1 MKVVHRH
8 IGLLFIFCLFL
19 ATSSAQDNIL
29 SRNVMLTY
37 NENTLL
43 GHVDN
48 LLIQENI
55 SLSFNSSRVDLQ
67 ELIILPKGVMSV
79 EELVRALFYKDRLK
93 LTPGLNK
100 VLITFLEAEK
110 EPTIRIRGFIRDNET
125 GEAIVG
131 ATILEINTYSSTFS
145 SESGFF
151 SLSIPRTSSTVHI
164 SYLGYETMILDNFED
179 NEIDIFLD
187 FDNELTQVIITESI
201 SDNFFK
207 GSGGEKIDLS
217 LTEGFQSTAGGNDLL
232 KAVKVT
238 AGVHSGNEGQSGLFV
253 RGGSNDQN
261 LVLFEGVPMYEVS
274 HAAGF
279 SSMFIE
285 ESIRNVDFIK
295 NGFPARYGGR
305 LSSVLNVQLK
315 DGNKSGVHG
324 SVTATLPSIKAHIEG
339 PILNNKTTFN
349 LSGRISYLDSYLDN
363 VLGDFVNYNIDL
375 AYDDV
380 VAKITHHFSPASKLS
395 FSYYNGGDNLGL
407 SREVTDVNINDDTFR
422 TTSDVNLKWGSQ
434 VWNMNYSNVV
444 NNKLQ
449 LSMNLGGVDYK
460 YSSRGTYT
468 FLSVIDSL
476 PTDAELEIV
485 SFSSIEDILANI
497 NFDYYHSD
505 KHVLKFGAGWIYHN
519 YNPAVSSSQ
528 IIKEDIITNVENGG
542 EIIKADEL
550 SAYIEDT
557 YNPHKSWQF
566 YGGLHFARFN
576 VGSTRYGN
584 TQPRLSA
591 IYKPGSRDRLTLS
604 YTRMN
609 QYVHLLVN
617 PGIGLPSNLWVP
629 STDKIRPE
637 SADQVSLSY
646 SRKLTESVNLT
657 LSGYY
662 KQMDNLLEY
671 TSTLDLIS
679 PGGTN
684 QSQLPLQEDN
694 DWQKRVEIGESTSKG
709 LELQLQ
715 KNAGKWRGWATYT
728 LAKTTRKFESID
740 DGNPFPYKYD
750 RRNDINLGAKY
761 IINDKC
767 SISGNWAY
775 GSGNWFSLSLEE
787 FRSPFGVL
795 RTSGPRNNYQQQPFH
810 HLDFQFNYS
819 KSYGKYGK
827 FFIEVGVYNIY
838 NRKNPYFI
846 YIYDNTNLG
855 KPEARKTSLFP
866 ILPNVNIGYS
876 F

>member
-1 MKVVHRH
+1 
-8 IGLLFIFCLFL
+8 
-19 ATSSAQDNIL
+19 
-29 SRNVMLTY
+29 MLTY

-55 SLSFNSSRVDLQ
+55 SLSFNSSRVDLK
-67 ELIILPKGVMSV
+67 ELIVLPK
-79 EELVRALFYKDRLK
+79 ELITLEKLIRTLFYRDRLK
-93 LTPGLNK
+93 LTPETNK
-100 VLITFLEAEK
+100 VLITFLEEEIA
-110 EPTIRIRGFIRDNET
+110 PVLTIRGFVRDKES

-131 ATILEINTYSSTFS
+131 ATITEVNSYSSTFS

-151 SLSIPRTSSTVHI
+151 SLTIPKDSSVVQF
-164 SYLGYETMILDNFED
+164 SYLGYQAIILREFE
-179 NEIDIFLD
+179 NNKLDIFLD
-187 FDNELTQVIITESI
+187 FDNELTQIVITESI
-201 SDNFFK
+201 SDNFIK
-207 GSGGEKIDLS
+207 GSGGEKIDLT
-217 LTEGFQSTAGGNDLL
+217 LTDGFQSTAGGNDLL

-261 LVLFEGVPMYEVS
+261 LILFEGVPMYEVS

-295 NGFPARYGGR
+295 NGYPARYGGR

-315 DGNKSGVHG
+315 DGNKSGIHG
-324 SVTATLPSIKAHIEG
+324 TVTASLPSIKGHLEG
-339 PILNNKTTFN
+339 PIFNNKTTFN
-349 LSGRISYLDSYLDN
+349 LSGRISYLNTYLDD
-363 VLGDFVNYNIDL
+363 VLGDLISYDIDL
-375 AYDDV
+375 AYNDV
-380 VAKITHHFSPASKLS
+380 VAKMTHHFTPSRKLS

-407 SREVTDVNINDDTFR
+407 YRDVSNMNLNGDTFK
-422 TTSDVNLKWGSQ
+422 TTSDVNLKWGSE
-434 VWNMNYSNVV
+434 VWNFNFSNVV
-444 NNKLQ
+444 NDKLQ
-449 LSMNLGGVDYK
+449 LSMNLGGIDYK

-468 FLSVIDSL
+468 FDDVINNLSSA
-476 PTDAELEIV
+476 AELEVV
-485 SFSSIEDILANI
+485 SFSEIEDYLANI
-497 NFDYYHSD
+497 NFDYYLSD

-519 YNPAVSSSQ
+519 YNPSVSSSQ
-528 IIKEDIITNVENGG
+528 IIKEGVVSSIEDSG

-557 YNPHKSWQF
+557 YSPHDNWQF

-576 VGSTRYGN
+576 VGTTQYGN

-591 IYKPGSRDRLTLS
+591 IFKPGRRDRLTLS

-629 STDKIRPE
+629 STDEIKPE
-637 SADQVSLSY
+637 SADQLSLSY
-646 SRKLTESVNLT
+646 SRKLTESINLT

-671 TSTLDLIS
+671 RSSVDLIFL
-679 PGGTN
+679 GGTN
-684 QSQLPLQEDN
+684 QAQLPLQEDG

-709 LELQLQ
+709 LEFQLQ
-715 KNAGKWRGWATYT
+715 KNVGTWRGWISYT
-728 LAKTTRKFESID
+728 LAKTTRKFDSID
-740 DGNPFPYKYD
+740 EGKPFPYKYD
-750 RRNDINLGAKY
+750 RRNDINLGMKY
-761 IINDKC
+761 IINDFC

-775 GSGNWFSLSLEE
+775 GSGNSFSLSIEE
-787 FRSPFGVL
+787 FRSPFGIL
-795 RTSGPRNNYQQQPFH
+795 RTSGDRNNYQQEPFH
-810 HLDFQFNYS
+810 HLDVQFNYS
-819 KSYGKYGK
+819 KNYGERGK
-827 FFIEVGVYNIY
+827 FTLQIGMYNVY

-846 YIYDNTNLG
+846 YIYDNTILG
-855 KPEARKTSLFP
+855 KAEARKTSLFP
-866 ILPNVNIGYS
+866 ILPNLNVGYT

>member
-1 MKVVHRH
+1 MT
-8 IGLLFIFCLFL
+8 
-19 ATSSAQDNIL
+19 ATSAQDNIL
-29 SRNVMLTY
+29 SRNVILTY

-55 SLSFNSSRVDLQ
+55 SLSFNSSRVDLK
-67 ELIILPKGVMSV
+67 EIIILPKGMMSL
-79 EELVRALFYKDRLK
+79 EELIRALFYRDTIM
-93 LTPGLNK
+93 LTPSINK
-100 VLITFLEAEK
+100 VLIKFLTEEK
-110 EPTIRIRGFIRDNET
+110 EQTVRIRGFIRDRKS

-131 ATILEINTYSSTFS
+131 ATIHEINTYTSTFS
-145 SESGFF
+145 SETGFF
-151 SLSIPRTSSTVHI
+151 SLSIPKDASEVHI
-164 SYLGYETMILDNFED
+164 SYLGYETMQVDNFED
-179 NEIDIFLD
+179 REIDILLD
-187 FDNELTQVIITESI
+187 FDNQLTQVVITESI
-201 SDNFFK
+201 SDNFIQ

-261 LVLFEGVPMYEVS
+261 LILFEGVPMYEVS

-295 NGFPARYGGR
+295 NGYPARYGGR

-315 DGNKSGVHG
+315 DGNKSGIHG
-324 SVTATLPSIKAHIEG
+324 AVTASLPSIKAHIEG
-339 PILNNKTTFN
+339 PIFNNKTTFN

-363 VLGDFVNYNIDL
+363 VLGDVINYDIDL
-375 AYDDV
+375 SYDDI
-380 VAKITHHFSPASKLS
+380 VAKMTHHFSPSRKLS
-395 FSYYNGGDNLGL
+395 FSYYNGEDNLGL
-407 SREVTDVNINDDTFR
+407 SREVVDVKPNDSDTFR
-422 TTSDVNLKWGSQ
+422 TTSDVNLKWGSK
-434 VWNMNYSNVV
+434 VWNFNYSNVI
-444 NNKLQ
+444 NDKLQ
-449 LSMNLGGVDYK
+449 LSMNLGGVNYK

-468 FLSVIDSL
+468 FLSIIDNL
-476 PTDAELEIV
+476 PSDAELEVV
-485 SFSSIEDILANI
+485 SFSGIEDYLANV
-497 NFDYYHSD
+497 NFDYYHSN
-505 KHVLKFGAGWIYHN
+505 KHVVKFGAGWIYHN

-528 IIKEDIITNVENGG
+528 IIKENIVTNIEDTG

-557 YNPHKSWQF
+557 YNPHENWQF

-576 VGSTRYGN
+576 VGSTKYSN

-591 IYKPGSRDRLTLS
+591 IFKPGKKDRFTLS
-604 YTRMN
+604 YTRMK

-629 STDKIRPE
+629 STEEIKPE

-646 SRKLTESVNLT
+646 SRKLTESTSFT

-662 KQMDNLLEY
+662 KQMDNILEY
-671 TSTLDLIS
+671 TSSVDLIFL
-679 PGGTN
+679 GGTN
-684 QSQLPLQEDN
+684 QAQLPLQEDN
-694 DWQKRVEIGESTSKG
+694 DWQKRVEVGESTSKG
-709 LELQLQ
+709 LEVELQ
-715 KNAGKWRGWATYT
+715 KNVGKWRGWVAYT

-740 DGNPFPYKYD
+740 EGTPFPYKYD
-750 RRNDINLGAKY
+750 RRNDVNLGIKY
-761 IINDKC
+761 IINDFC
-767 SISGNWAY
+767 SVSGNWAY
-775 GSGNWFSLSLEE
+775 GSGNSFSLSLEE

-795 RTSGPRNNYQQQPFH
+795 RTSGPRNNYQQEPFH
-810 HLDFQFNYS
+810 HLDVQFNYS

-827 FFIEVGVYNIY
+827 FTLEVGVYNIY

-846 YIYDNTNLG
+846 YIYDNTSLG
-855 KPEARKTSLFP
+855 KAEARKTSLFP
-866 ILPNVNIGYS
+866 ILPNVNVGYS

>member
-1 MKVVHRH
+1 
-8 IGLLFIFCLFL
+8 
-19 ATSSAQDNIL
+19 
-29 SRNVMLTY
+29 MLTY

-48 LLIQENI
+48 LLVQENI
-55 SLSFNSSRVDLQ
+55 SLSFNSSRVDLK
-67 ELIILPKGVMSV
+67 ELIKLPK
-79 EELVRALFYKDRLK
+79 ELITLERLVRALFYKKKLK
-93 LTPGLNK
+93 LTPQTNK
-100 VLITFLEAEK
+100 VLITFLEE
-110 EPTIRIRGFIRDNET
+110 EVGPVLTIRGFVRDKES

-131 ATILEINTYSSTFS
+131 ATIQEVNSYSSTFS

-151 SLSIPRTSSTVHI
+151 SLSIPKDSSVVKF
-164 SYLGYETMILDNFED
+164 SYLGYQAIILQEFED
-179 NEIDIFLD
+179 NKVDVFLD
-187 FDNELTQVIITESI
+187 FDNELTQIVITESI
-201 SDNFFK
+201 SDNFIK

-261 LVLFEGVPMYEVS
+261 LILFEGVPMYEVS

-295 NGFPARYGGR
+295 NGYPARYGGR

-315 DGNKSGVHG
+315 DGNKSGIHG
-324 SVTATLPSIKAHIEG
+324 AVTASLPSIKAHLEG
-339 PILNNKTTFN
+339 PIFNNKTTFN
-349 LSGRISYLDSYLDN
+349 LSGRISYLNTYLDD
-363 VLGDFVNYNIDL
+363 VLGDLINYDIDL

-380 VAKITHHFSPASKLS
+380 VAKMTHHFTPSRKLS

-407 SREVTDVNINDDTFR
+407 YRDVTNMKLNGDNFR
-422 TTSDVNLKWGSQ
+422 TTSDVNLKWGSK
-434 VWNMNYSNVV
+434 VWNFNFSNVV
-444 NNKLQ
+444 NDKLQ
-449 LSMNLGGVDYK
+449 LSMNLGGIDYK

-468 FLSVIDSL
+468 FDDVINDLSSA
-476 PTDAELEIV
+476 AELEVV
-485 SFSSIEDILANI
+485 SFSQIEDYLANI
-497 NFDYYHSD
+497 NFDYYLSD
-505 KHVLKFGAGWIYHN
+505 IHVLKFGAGWIYHN

-528 IIKEDIITNVENGG
+528 IIREGVVSTVEDSG

-557 YNPHKSWQF
+557 YSPHDNWQF

-576 VGSTRYGN
+576 VGSTQYSN

-591 IYKPGSRDRLTLS
+591 IFKPRKRDRLTLS
-604 YTRMN
+604 YTKMN

-629 STDKIRPE
+629 STDEIKPE
-637 SADQVSLSY
+637 SADQLSLSY
-646 SRKLTESVNLT
+646 SRKLTESINLT

-671 TSTLDLIS
+671 RSSVDLIFV
-679 PGGTN
+679 GGTN
-684 QSQLPLQEDN
+684 QAQLPLQEDG

-709 LELQLQ
+709 LEFQLQ
-715 KNAGKWRGWATYT
+715 KNVGTWRGWISYT

-740 DGNPFPYKYD
+740 LGKPFPYKYD
-750 RRNDINLGAKY
+750 RRNDINLGMKY
-761 IINDKC
+761 IINDFC

-775 GSGNWFSLSLEE
+775 GSGNSFSLSIEE
-787 FRSPFGVL
+787 FRSPFGIL
-795 RTSGPRNNYQQQPFH
+795 RTSGDRNNYQQEPFH
-810 HLDFQFNYS
+810 HLDIQFNYS
-819 KSYGKYGK
+819 KNYGKRGE
-827 FFIEVGVYNIY
+827 FTLQLGMYNVY

-846 YIYDNTNLG
+846 YIYDNTILG
-855 KPEARKTSLFP
+855 KAEARKTSLFP
-866 ILPNVNIGYS
+866 ILPNVNVGYT